1 MGSITKESFKP
12 GDFIFFEGDIETHF
26 YIIESGEV
34 SIFMKDIRGQKIE
47 VARLKDGETFGEF
60 ALIDKGART
69 ASAQAT
75 TAVKAMKISSEGYE
89 MMLNELPLWASSMLK
104 SFSKR
109 LKQMNQQVKEIK
121 GTAKP
126 K

>member
-1 MGSITKESFKP
+1 MSKISKEKYQI

-34 SIFMKDIRGQKIE
+34 SITTKGKANQRIE

-60 ALIDKGART
+60 ALVDKGART
-69 ASAQAT
+69 ASAQAIT
-75 TAVKAMKISSEGYE
+75 DVSLMKISAEGYE
-89 MMLNELPLWASSMLK
+89 SMLGELPLWASTMMK
-104 SFSKR
+104 SFILR
-109 LKQMNQQVKEIK
+109 LKQMNQALKD
-121 GTAKP
+121 AK